1 MFRIKPLSSLGMQ
14 FLDACLA
21 EVGFGVL
28 QEHHERHHGEYH
40 KGYDDLELALLVDF
54 LLETEVEVLSLL
66 KYVCVAIWPEGY
78 NGLSLL
84 QFGELQAHLW
94 VANRGLLGIRCR
106 WGHIRELI
114 RRGAQRV
121 WL

>member
-14 FLDACLA
+14 LLDACLA
-21 EVGFGVL
+21 EVGLGVL

-40 KGYDDLELALLVDF
+40 KGDDDLELALLVDL
-54 LLETEVEVLSLL
+54 LLETEVEVLRLL

-84 QFGELQAHLW
+84 QFGELQTHLW
-94 VANRGLLGIRCR
+94 VAYWDLLWIRGRR
-106 WGHIRELI
+106 RDIRELI
-114 RRGAQRV
+114 RRGARRV